1 MQNLIAQAGP
11 IVGLGGAAVWA
22 VALIIYDVRQRRLPD
37 FLTLPAAALALGWI
51 GFTLQWHA
59 LWGLLWSALYLLLA
73 LASNGQ
79 GMGGG
84 DIKLAVSL
92 GVVMVKHSGVFALL
106 VAIGLTAVI
115 ALIWGLLLQ
124 AKATAISSDCA
135 DPPNGPA
142 MLFATAIVVFTP
154 W

>member
-1 MQNLIAQAGP
+1 MQNLIAQAVP
-11 IVGLGGAAVWA
+11 IVGIGGAAVWA

-79 GMGGG
+79 RSEEHTSELQSRG
-84 DIKLAVSL
+84 
-92 GVVMVKHSGVFALL
+92 HL
-106 VAIGLTAVI
+106 VCR
-115 ALIWGLLLQ
+115 LLLE
-124 AKATAISSDCA
+124 KKNNRT
-135 DPPNGPA
+135 PNNTTRLP
-142 MLFATAIVVFTP
+142 
-154 W
+154 